1 MFSHRIL
8 AGFTFLN
15 MQINHTTSSIVI
27 CGLA

>member
-1 MFSHRIL
+1 MFFHGII
-8 AGFTFLN
+8 AGFTYLN

>member
-1 MFSHRIL
+1 MFLHGIIT
-8 AGFTFLN
+8 GFTFLN